1 MTAHDPPAD
10 LRQLD
15 LRFVRR
21 GDSTVLDR
29 RIFSWPYVIARTFAL
44 SADLPHQRTVIL
56 QTAGGAIN
64 GGDTLWQRL
73 HVEAGAAA
81 ELLTQ
86 GAGAVHRARSGETTR
101 ETIELCIE
109 DGAWLDYLPQPR
121 ILFPDAALV
130 QRLDIDLAPTAV
142 AFVADAFTL
151 HDPQAASRL
160 FRRHRSTIT
169 VRRDGEPVLIDR
181 TDIAGDPRH
190 FARHK
195 CHGSLLILA
204 SRGPVILETWALALS
219 AELQGVAGLY
229 AAASLLP
236 SGIGI
241 GLRFAAAE
249 LRHLRA
255 ATDFARQFARRRLL

>member
-1 MTAHDPPAD
+1 MTAHEPLTD

-44 SADLPHQRTVIL
+44 AEDLPHQRTVIL
-56 QTAGGAIN
+56 QTAGGAIH
-64 GGDTLWQRL
+64 GGDTLRQRL
-73 HVEAGAAA
+73 QLDAGAAA

-86 GAGAVHRARSGETTR
+86 GAGAVHRAHPGETTR
-101 ETIELCIE
+101 ETIELAVA

-130 QRLDIDLAPTAV
+130 QRLDIDLAPSAI

-151 HDPQAASRL
+151 HDPLGAGRL
-160 FRRHRSTIT
+160 FRSLQSSIT
-169 VRRDGEPVLIDR
+169 VRRDGEPVFIDR
-181 TDIAGDPRH
+181 ADIAGMPRH
-190 FARHK
+190 FAHHS

-204 SRGPVILETWALALS
+204 PRDPSTLEGWALELS
-219 AELQGVAGLY
+219 AALQGEEGLY

-241 GLRFAAAE
+241 GLRFAATE

-255 ATDFARQFARRRLL
+255 ATDLARQVVRRRLL